1 MKRRTL
7 LGAAA
12 ATVAASSL
20 ARPHLARAQGTRLLR
35 FIPQADLST
44 LDPHWNTAYVTRNH
58 GFMVF
63 DTLYGVN
70 SAYQVS
76 GQMVAGHVTADGGK
90 TWTLTLRDSM
100 KWHDG
105 QPVLARDCVAS
116 IRRWGAK
123 DAFGQVLLAMT
134 DELSAPGDRT
144 ILFRLKQPFALLPD
158 ALAKTG
164 VYMPAMMPERL
175 AKTDPNTQVTE
186 MVGSGPFRFK
196 ADERIPGAR
205 AVYERFADYVPVS
218 SGTPSGTAGPKIAYL
233 DRIVWNT
240 TPDPATAAAALQAGE
255 TDWWEFASAD
265 LTPLLR
271 KNLQIKVAVQDPAG
285 QVALMRMNWLQPP
298 FNNPAIR
305 RVVLNSVVQSEF
317 LTAMMGDDH
326 TLWHEGA
333 GVFTPGTPLA
343 SDAGMSAITAPR
355 DWDKLKQ
362 QLKDAGYKGETVAI
376 IVPTDFPNLKALAD
390 VGADLLRKIGMTVDY
405 QAMDWGTVLTRRAKK
420 DPVAQGGWSVFFT
433 FSAGTDNMTPATM
446 LTIRGNGQNAWF
458 GWPDDPT
465 LEDLRTAW
473 FAAPDLATQ
482 QKIAAQL
489 QLRVFETVPFV
500 PLGQYFQPTA
510 YRSNITDI
518 LSGFALFW
526 NVKKAT

>member
-1 MKRRTL
+1 MSGRPRR
-7 LGAAA
+7 
-12 ATVAASSL
+12 V
-20 ARPHLARAQGTRLLR
+20 
-35 FIPQADLST
+35 
-44 LDPHWNTAYVTRNH
+44 
-58 GFMVF
+58 
-63 DTLYGVN
+63 
-70 SAYQVS
+70 
-76 GQMVAGHVTADGGK
+76 
-90 TWTLTLRDSM
+90 
-100 KWHDG
+100 
-105 QPVLARDCVAS
+105 
-116 IRRWGAK
+116 
-123 DAFGQVLLAMT
+123 
-134 DELSAPGDRT
+134 
-144 ILFRLKQPFALLPD
+144 
-158 ALAKTG
+158 
-164 VYMPAMMPERL
+164 
-175 AKTDPNTQVTE
+175 
-186 MVGSGPFRFK
+186 
-196 ADERIPGAR
+196 R
-205 AVYERFADYVPVS
+205 AVRRVRAPLAS
-218 SGTPSGTAGPKIAYL
+218 PAHPSGTAGPKIAYL
-233 DRIVWNT
+233 DRVVWNT

-271 KNLQIKVAVQDPAG
+271 KNGQIKVVVGDPAG

-305 RVVLNSVVQSEF
+305 RIVLNSVVQSEF

-326 TLWHEGA
+326 TLWHDGT

-343 SDAGMSAITAPR
+343 NDAGMSAITAPR

-465 LEDLRTAW
+465 LEELRTAW
-473 FAAPDLATQ
+473 FAAPDLAAQ

-489 QLRVFETVPFV
+489 QQRVFETVPFI

-510 YRSNITDI
+510 YRSTITDM
-518 LSGFALFW
+518 LSGFAIFW
-526 NVKKAT
+526 NVKKGA